1 MDGPAVSRPHMPG
14 YGITGP
20 TEGRGLLPWS
30 WAEERLT
37 KSHDYWVA
45 TVRPDGRPHLMPVWA
60 VWDGGALWWSS
71 SVESRKARNL
81 AADTRCSIATDNA
94 WEPVVLEGTAERI
107 TDHDALERFIARE
120 NEKYGTDYGVDFV
133 DPTVNATFRVA
144 PSWVFSLTEDDFTG
158 SPTRWNFP
166 D

>member
-1 MDGPAVSRPHMPG
+1 
-14 YGITGP
+14 
-20 TEGRGLLPWS
+20 
-30 WAEERLT
+30 
-37 KSHDYWVA
+37 
-45 TVRPDGRPHLMPVWA
+45 
-60 VWDGGALWWSS
+60 LWWSS